1 MSLNPRDV
9 VIVDFGRTPM
19 GRSKGGMHRN
29 TRAETMSAHLIS
41 KLLERNPKVDPAE
54 VEDVIWGCVN
64 QTLEQGW
71 NIARMASLMT
81 QIPHTS
87 AAQTVSRLCGSSMS
101 ALHTA
106 AQAIQTGNG
115 DVFVIGG
122 VEHMGHV
129 GMMHGVD
136 PNPHLSLYA
145 AKASGMMGLTAE
157 MLGKMHGISREAQD
171 KFGARSHQLAWKATQ
186 EGKFKDEIIPMEGY
200 DENGFLKVFD
210 FDETIRPETT
220 VETLAQLKPAFNPKG
235 GTVTAGTS
243 SQITDGASCMI
254 VMSAQRAQDLGIQP
268 MAVIRSMAV
277 AGVDPA
283 IMGYGPVPSTNKA
296 LKRAGLTIADIDFVE
311 LNEAFAAQALPVL
324 KDLKLLD
331 KMDEKVNLHGGA
343 IALGHPFGC
352 SGARIS
358 GTLLNVMKQNGG
370 TLWRVHHVRGPG
382 TGYHHRLRARLSV
395 RRRGSRG
402 LVPRLSFFSVSRFRL
417 HRANDA
423 PGARVCLL
431 CDPCLYRAVVC
442 RHCAVVFRFS
452 RQGKEHGPAGW
463 ALSSLQ
469 GTELPGPGCRAAF
482 GDGRGAGDLPGAV
495 RRIRSLGASAGDVH
509 RGRGGRWRVGAALR
523 PGESRG
529 RSPGLAESSGG
540 KTALDLGSFATIYS
554 GAALSL
560 PSLYSSFRRRNL
572 PIHG

>member
-1 MSLNPRDV
+1 MSLNPRDA

-29 TRAETMSAHLIS
+29 TRAENMSAHLIR
-41 KLLERNPKVDPAE
+41 KLLERNPKIDPAE

-106 AQAIQTGNG
+106 VQAIQTGNG
-115 DVFVIGG
+115 DVFVVGG

-157 MLGKMHGISREAQD
+157 MLGKMHGITREQQD
-171 KFGARSHQLAWKATQ
+171 QFGYRSHQLAWKATQ

-210 FDETIRPETT
+210 YDETIRPDTT
-220 VETLAQLKPAFNPKG
+220 LEGLAELKPAFNPKG
-235 GTVTAGTS
+235 GTVTAGT
-243 SQITDGASCMI
+243 SCMI

-268 MAVIRSMAV
+268 LAKVRAMAV

-283 IMGYGPVPSTNKA
+283 IMGYGPVPSTQKA
-296 LKRAGLTIADIDFVE
+296 LKRAGLTMDDIDHVE

-331 KMDEKVNLHGGA
+331 KMDQKVNLHGGA

-352 SGARIS
+352 SGVRIS

-370 TLWRVHHVRGPG
+370 TLGVATMCIGLGQGITTIFERV
-382 TGYHHRLRARLSV
+382 
-395 RRRGSRG
+395 
-402 LVPRLSFFSVSRFRL
+402 
-417 HRANDA
+417 
-423 PGARVCLL
+423 
-431 CDPCLYRAVVC
+431 
-442 RHCAVVFRFS
+442 
-452 RQGKEHGPAGW
+452 
-463 ALSSLQ
+463 
-469 GTELPGPGCRAAF
+469 
-482 GDGRGAGDLPGAV
+482 
-495 RRIRSLGASAGDVH
+495 
-509 RGRGGRWRVGAALR
+509 
-523 PGESRG
+523 
-529 RSPGLAESSGG
+529 
-540 KTALDLGSFATIYS
+540 
-554 GAALSL
+554 
-560 PSLYSSFRRRNL
+560 
-572 PIHG
+572 